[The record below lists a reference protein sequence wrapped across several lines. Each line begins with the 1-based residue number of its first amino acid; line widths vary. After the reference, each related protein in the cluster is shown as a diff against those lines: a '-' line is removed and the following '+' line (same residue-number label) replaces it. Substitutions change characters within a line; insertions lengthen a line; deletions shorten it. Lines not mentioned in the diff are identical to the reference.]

1 MGESEKKEKT
11 KNEAPN
17 GTTPR
22 GEAHTVVTP
31 PKCEEKA
38 NGGKD
43 AADCKSAETADSC
56 ASEKSGET
64 PSTEDSGKDTV
75 SELKTQIDALKKENA
90 DLKDQVLRRAADFDN
105 YRKRMLKEKQ
115 DVFDYA
121 NENLLHD
128 LLESLDNF
136 DRTVDAASNAKDVKS
151 IADGVKMI
159 NASLVKMLEDKY
171 NLSSYGAVGDT
182 FNPDEHEA
190 IGSVQ
195 GAVAEPVLKE
205 VYLKGYKLKDR
216 IIRHAKVMVTM
227 PDGSVQSDEKAGQKS
242 DSK

>member
-22 GEAHTVVTP
+22 GEAHTGVTP
-31 PKCEEKA
+31 QKCEEKT

-43 AADCKSAETADSC
+43 AADCKSAENTC
-56 ASEKSGET
+56 ASEKSGGT
-64 PSTEDSGKDTV
+64 PSTEDSGKDTL

-171 NLSSYGAVGDT
+171 NLSSYGAEGDA